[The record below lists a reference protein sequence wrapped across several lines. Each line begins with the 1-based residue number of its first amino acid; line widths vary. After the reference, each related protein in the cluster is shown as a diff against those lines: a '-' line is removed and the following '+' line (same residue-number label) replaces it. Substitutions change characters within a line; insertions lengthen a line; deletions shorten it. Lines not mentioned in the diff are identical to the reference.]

1 MSLPELS
8 KTEAVLRQA
17 VVEAAWA
24 QWSAI
29 EAWPGGKPA
38 RSVVDP
44 EALVLASLWLESEEP
59 RLWRVAR
66 LWARGGARYL
76 SVQRIK
82 NLAPSYPAHARKR
95 LGDFASE
102 CLHAGKDARW
112 RGLATAPTAKV
123 RERGTELSP
132 SPQFRRPAAL
142 MLRLRIGLG
151 VGIKADVLAY
161 LLGAA
166 GGHRTL
172 REMAD
177 STGYIRRAVDRAVA
191 ELVAAGFVTALATS
205 PASYRAPAERW
216 EPLLELGQ
224 NPPFWWHWDQVYR
237 LAGALNEAATA
248 AARESRFL
256 QASRARDVMESHY
269 QAFDLNAVPVREVNT
284 APGEAYLGVLAED
297 VAVLA
302 KRISDNWV

>member
-1 MSLPELS
+1 M
-8 KTEAVLRQA
+8 
-17 VVEAAWA
+17 
-24 QWSAI
+24 
-29 EAWPGGKPA
+29 
-38 RSVVDP
+38 
-44 EALVLASLWLESEEP
+44 
-59 RLWRVAR
+59 
-66 LWARGGARYL
+66 
-76 SVQRIK
+76 
-82 NLAPSYPAHARKR
+82 
-95 LGDFASE
+95 
-102 CLHAGKDARW
+102 
-112 RGLATAPTAKV
+112 
-123 RERGTELSP
+123 
-132 SPQFRRPAAL
+132 
-142 MLRLRIGLG
+142 
-151 VGIKADVLAY
+151 
-161 LLGAA
+161 
-166 GGHRTL
+166 
-172 REMAD
+172 
-177 STGYIRRAVDRAVA
+177 A

-256 QASRARDVMESHY
+256 QASRARDVMESNY